1 MDTIGIIDPERLHF
15 LPKKHWKAHEFCF
28 FLHDSIARLLV
39 EYEAKGLQNL
49 VSNAFQKMFEEHN
62 MPEDDIDLLSFLK
75 EKKLIKPYK
84 FHLITHLTMALTSD
98 MLHFLYESFICIEK
112 RKFSVAFSLLRKPFK
127 ENLLFLAWL
136 LGDEDD
142 FLERFSANNYQ
153 TLNHTGKEQRI
164 KILTESINKLPHNNA
179 FDADLIHDII
189 YSKNLEAG
197 FEPIW
202 QRATHLITS
211 MGKLLKTE
219 DYNINFIFN
228 YPFDNRLLDTLY
240 SGLPYLMF
248 FATQICLGCFNK
260 IHGINE
266 KTFGHLLLTTMG
278 CYEAL
283 FLKGD
288 KQSITSMLNNSLK
301 QFLKCLHC
309 DAPLRI
315 NKSNAPQ
322 LFLTEKVQCKKC
334 GLLSDVPLYWLLGFS
349 KILITTKDDFGPSHF
364 DSLIA

>member
-1 MDTIGIIDPERLHF
+1 MDTIGIIEPERLRF
-15 LPKKHWKAHEFCF
+15 LPKKYWKAHEFCF

-39 EYEAKGLQNL
+39 EYEAKGLHNL
-49 VSNAFQKMFEEHN
+49 VSNAFQKTIEDHN
-62 MPEDDIDLLSFLK
+62 IAEDDIDILSFLK
-75 EKKLIKPYK
+75 ENQLLKPYK

-98 MLHFLYESFICIEK
+98 MLHFLYESLICIEK
-112 RKFSVAFSLLRKPFK
+112 QKLSVAFSLLRKPFK

-153 TLNHTGKEQRI
+153 TLNNIGKEQRVR
-164 KILTESINKLPHNNA
+164 ILNKSINRLPHNKA

-189 YSKNLEAG
+189 YSKNLENG

-211 MGKLLKTE
+211 MGRLLKTE

-228 YPFDNRLLDTLY
+228 YPIDNSILSVLY

-248 FATQICLGCFNK
+248 FTTQICLCCFNK

-278 CYEAL
+278 CYESL

-288 KQSITSMLNNSLK
+288 KQSITSMLNDSLK
-301 QFLKCLHC
+301 PFLKCLHC
-309 DAPLRI
+309 DTPLHI

-322 LFLTEKVQCKKC
+322 LFLTEKIQCKKC
-334 GLLSDVPLYWLLGFS
+334 GIPSDVPLYWLLGFA
-349 KILITTKDDFGPSHF
+349 KITITTKDDLGPSHL
-364 DSLIA
+364 DDLIG